1 MSLTDVSAQE
11 TYKSHKVE
19 KGETV
24 FSIAKQYGI
33 SEETIYRLNPDAR
46 LGIKENSILI
56 IPTSASELEVT
67 GYSNHRVKR
76 KETLFSI
83 SQQYGV
89 SVDDLKK
96 SNKFLYSRELE
107 KSDKLRIPKYSKPV
121 VVIDDQKN
129 PPIEDGGKVRLH
141 EVQPQETLYG
151 IARKYGTTI
160 AELKTLNP
168 DLSDS
173 LPVGKELKVPAT
185 IVSESSTIEE
195 DKFDF
200 YEVQP
205 KEGFYR
211 LKVKLGLTEEEIVA
225 LNPYAK
231 DGLKEGMILKIPKT
245 ATVAN
250 IGNADKVDLSKAI
263 TNRATKNI
271 AVMLP
276 FQLKNMV
283 PDSSETNA
291 VQLQKNRTMRIAL
304 DFYSGVLMATEFAKE
319 KGISINLKVFDT
331 EGSES
336 TLDRIL
342 RSEDLTDLDAVV
354 GPLIS
359 KNVEKAASYFK
370 ENDIPVISPLSNR
383 NIKLTSNLFQTLPD
397 DQTLRD
403 AMIQYLRENSQ
414 GKQVFLIADSKSKS
428 KAAIMEAI
436 PSVHVIAPREGGYLY
451 VADLQSKLLKNT
463 GNWVILETTNP
474 LTVSNVIGVLNGLPS
489 DYQIQLFTTDK
500 NDSFDY
506 DDISNVHLAKLQFT
520 FPSVSKNYKNGEQD
534 AFLVSYKQEYG
545 VFPNR
550 FAVRGFDVMYDIL
563 LRLASSDSL
572 YDSVDEET
580 VTEYIENKFRYEKK
594 LFSGYTNQAFYILK
608 YGQDLNFEIVK

>member
-107 KSDKLRIPKYSKPV
+107 KGDKLRIPKYSKPV